1 MREVCEW
8 FACVYARR
16 DGCAIQGWASD
27 EGPLN
32 GKKEHCLIYDVMC
45 ISAKCSRCGGN
56 AGDGVCT
63 KTRQEASNVGK

>member
-1 MREVCEW
+1 MSEICGW
-8 FACVYARR
+8 FACVYAMKG
-16 DGCAIQGWASD
+16 GCTIQGWTSD

-32 GKKEHCLIYDVMC
+32 GKKGHCPIYDVMC

-63 KTRQEASNVGK
+63 KTREAARNDGR